1 MKYLLV
7 VFFLLDGAWVQGE
20 AAKGW
25 GAFPYDTEEA
35 CLTSKAR
42 AEAIH
47 ADLKRVNPRAFDK
60 RFECIFEQTET
71 ND

>member
-7 VFFLLDGAWVQGE
+7 AYFLLNGQWVQGE
-20 AAKGW
+20 GSKGW
-25 GAFPYDTEEA
+25 GALAYESEEA

-47 ADLKRVNPRAFDK
+47 ANLRRINPQAVDK
-60 RFECIFEQTET
+60 RFECIAGPTES